1 MSVHCSCVTIAPSGV
16 EVGCALVVDAKAVMC
31 VFPCLQSIHSSA
43 CRCVSCLSVQKILI
57 VLLLFAFASS
67 TAAAGAMSPGQS
79 GYRDQ
84 RTWPAFK
91 PRARPL
97 FCLTS
102 LGMFAVVLVDDV
114 RYQEREGKN
123 RDKAEGAC
131 EFLRLNSACDLC
143 VCAAPNAKL
152 SLFWPRSLECLSMQ
166 WSSQHGCD
174 PDCHFCFLQTLTDGC
189 FPSAYKC

>member
-1 MSVHCSCVTIAPSGV
+1 MHVHISNPSIP
-16 EVGCALVVDAKAVMC
+16 ALVVVC
-31 VFPCLQSIHSSA
+31 RA
-43 CRCVSCLSVQKILI
+43 CRFRKFSSSSSCSH
-57 VLLLFAFASS
+57 FASS

-114 RYQEREGKN
+114 RYQEREGRN

-152 SLFWPRSLECLSMQ
+152 SLFWPRSLESLSMQ
-166 WSSQHGCD
+166 
-174 PDCHFCFLQTLTDGC
+174 
-189 FPSAYKC
+189 